1 MGLNGNGK
9 NAIQILKNTKKEN
22 NWIRIKRNMEFTGRD
37 KVDKIG
43 LVVFSTQ
50 KVVKAMRENETS
62 QGELEN
68 ERGR

>member
-1 MGLNGNGK
+1 
-9 NAIQILKNTKKEN
+9 
-22 NWIRIKRNMEFTGRD
+22 MEFTGRD
-37 KVDKIG
+37 KVDKID

-50 KVVKAMRENETS
+50 KVVKAMRVNETS